1 MAHVEAQSTDAAL
14 AQAVRAAD
22 HAAFKTLYYRYYEA
36 LYRFLWRYTRETQ
49 SSRDLVQEVF
59 ARVWQQRERLDPQKS
74 LKAYLYR
81 MAYNLA
87 IDHLRKKPHQ
97 PASLEVQT
105 AAEQPAYLPNEAFD
119 LPAALH
125 SAIENLP
132 EPLRL
137 VFTMN
142 RFDEATYA
150 EIAEALQIS
159 VKTVESRMSK
169 ALKEL
174 REKLRPFL

>member
-1 MAHVEAQSTDAAL
+1 MARAEAQSTDAAL

-36 LYRFLWRYTRETQ
+36 LYRFVWRHVREAQ
-49 SSRDLVQEVF
+49 VAQDLVQETF
-59 ARVWQQRERLDPQKS
+59 TRIWQQREKLDPQQS
-74 LKAYLYR
+74 LKAFLYR
-81 MAYNLA
+81 IAYNLA
-87 IDHLRKKPHQ
+87 VDHLRKKSHH
-97 PASLEVQT
+97 AVSLDSQSVSE
-105 AAEQPAYLPNEAFD
+105 PGYLPNEDFD
-119 LPAALH
+119 LSAALQA
-125 SAIENLP
+125 AIQNLP

-150 EIAEALQIS
+150 EIAEILQIS